1 MAASLAAIGFAV
13 TAFVAPKTTPGDQN
27 FEGIVTYSIS
37 VDNPQMA
44 AFVGSSM
51 KVYMKGSKTKTIQDG
66 MITKTIFSDHGTTD
80 EPTVL
85 LDAMGGKYQVKND
98 PKKDAEKDPDIKY
111 VDGTKTVAGYTCHK
125 AEITITDPQGQPAT
139 SEVYYTEDIVTPPAK
154 SGPFKSLKG
163 FPLEFSTTQQGVKAS
178 ITATKIDKQSVSDD
192 TFTVPSGYKLMTM
205 DEIKAD
211 IQKNM
216 SSGQ

>member
-1 MAASLAAIGFAV
+1 MKKLIITASLAAIGFAI
-13 TAFVAPKTTPGDQN
+13 TAFVAPKTAPADQN

-66 MITKTIFSDHGTTD
+66 MITKMIFSDHGTTD

-98 PKKDAEKDPDIKY
+98 PKKDAEKDPGKLKPQHA
-111 VDGTKTVAGYTCHK
+111 GKALHQSPERLTKS
-125 AEITITDPQGQPAT
+125 PA
-139 SEVYYTEDIVTPPAK
+139 A
-154 SGPFKSLKG
+154 LR
-163 FPLEFSTTQQGVKAS
+163 
-178 ITATKIDKQSVSDD
+178 
-192 TFTVPSGYKLMTM
+192 
-205 DEIKAD
+205 
-211 IQKNM
+211 
-216 SSGQ
+216 